1 MTLTDP
7 LLDKSV
13 SQWRGFANALRLRMY
28 LRLIDGGINAGEY
41 QNKALALVNANNFFT
56 GDVAWDVYSNS
67 EGQYNPWYDVARA
80 LGTKN
85 HVASYPIVSYY
96 LDTDDP
102 RISYAIMQNEA
113 GEYVGQI
120 PGAKTVYKSW
130 GVDWK
135 NKDVSAIDYTNAMFA
150 PIYLFT
156 QSELQFLIAETQLRW
171 GNKTAAKAAYE
182 AGVAADF
189 ASRGMSVGSF
199 LNGNRVNWDAQA
211 SDANRLNLIYMQK
224 WAALFYRD
232 HMEAWSEVRRT
243 DVPATSAAT
252 GKQIFEDP
260 SVYTPGQMIVPALN
274 YIQAGGLCKRVPYP
288 STARQLNKNTPE
300 SKLLSD
306 RVFWDAK

>member
-1 MTLTDP
+1 M
-7 LLDKSV
+7 
-13 SQWRGFANALRLRMY
+13 
-28 LRLIDGGINAGEY
+28 
-41 QNKALALVNANNFFT
+41 
-56 GDVAWDVYSNS
+56 
-67 EGQYNPWYDVARA
+67 
-80 LGTKN
+80 
-85 HVASYPIVSYY
+85 
-96 LDTDDP
+96 
-102 RISYAIMQNEA
+102 
-113 GEYVGQI
+113 
-120 PGAKTVYKSW
+120 
-130 GVDWK
+130 
-135 NKDVSAIDYTNAMFA
+135 SAIDYTNAMFA

-171 GNKTAAKAAYE
+171 GSKAAAKAAYE

>member
-1 MTLTDP
+1 MAT
-7 LLDKSV
+7 
-13 SQWRGFANALRLRMY
+13 N
-28 LRLIDGGINAGEY
+28 
-41 QNKALALVNANNFFT
+41 
-56 GDVAWDVYSNS
+56 
-67 EGQYNPWYDVARA
+67 
-80 LGTKN
+80 
-85 HVASYPIVSYY
+85 
-96 LDTDDP
+96 DP
-102 RISYAIMQNEA
+102 RMEYAIMKNDA

-135 NKDVSAIDYTNAMFA
+135 NKDVSAIDYTPATFA
-150 PIYLFT
+150 PIYFFT

-171 GNKTAAKAAYE
+171 GNKAAAKAAYE

-199 LNGNRVNWDAQA
+199 LAGNRVNWDAQA
-211 SDANRLNLIYMQK
+211 SDGDRLNLIYMQK

-243 DVPATSAAT
+243 DVPTTCAASAR
-252 GKQIFEDP
+252 QVYEDP
-260 SVYTPGQMIVPALN
+260 TVYSAGQMIVPALN

-288 STARQLNKNTPE
+288 SNARQLNKNTPPA
-300 SKLLSD
+300 KLLSD